1 MAQQPT
7 TFQQNASALPSYRS
21 IAIAPAKILPRPG
34 TPDDDNKRKWGASMG
49 NSNLDLDI
57 MNKKR
62 TFLPDYKTIVCS
74 LLTEK
79 NRKKE

>member
-7 TFQQNASALPSYRS
+7 TFQQKTTALPSYRS
-21 IAIAPAKILPRPG
+21 IAIAPPKILPRPEAPG
-34 TPDDDNKRKWGASMG
+34 DDNKRKWS

-62 TFLPDYKTIVCS
+62 TF
-74 LLTEK
+74 
-79 NRKKE
+79 